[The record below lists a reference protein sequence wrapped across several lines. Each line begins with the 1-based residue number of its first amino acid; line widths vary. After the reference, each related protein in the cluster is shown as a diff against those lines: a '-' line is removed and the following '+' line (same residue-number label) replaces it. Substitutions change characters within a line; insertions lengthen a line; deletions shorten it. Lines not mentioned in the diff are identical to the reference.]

1 MTALEWSSALFTPSL
16 GGIAMAIIHVLPLIA
31 VLMTCLLSGPVR
43 AQGPRATEEPA
54 PSPRAEGGAKAARPA
69 RVVTVPGEAKVNI
82 NSADVKELMTLAGVG
97 RKVAQR
103 IVDYRDAHGPF
114 KKPDDLRRVDGVTDA
129 LWEKNRARIAIR

>member
-1 MTALEWSSALFTPSL
+1 
-16 GGIAMAIIHVLPLIA
+16 
-31 VLMTCLLSGPVR
+31 
-43 AQGPRATEEPA
+43 
-54 PSPRAEGGAKAARPA
+54 
-69 RVVTVPGEAKVNI
+69 VVTVPGEAKVNI